1 MGITP
6 ILPLLALGLSALAIL
21 LLRRPAVAWGLADIP
36 GGRKQHQG
44 IVPLT
49 GGLGVFIG
57 FLLVQPLL
65 SVPLGELLP
74 LSVGLV
80 ALVACGVI
88 DDARDMRRTVKF
100 GVQLAVAALMVL
112 WGQQVL
118 VTLGRFPLV
127 GEVHLGW
134 LAVPFTIVAV
144 AGLINA
150 INMMDGVDGL
160 AGGSALSVLGWL
172 GFVAALQSQLTLLAV
187 IVTLAASV
195 MGFLLFNMRHPLRRR
210 ASVFM
215 GDAGSMALG
224 FAIAWFVVALSQSET
239 AVVSPIAYGWVLALP
254 VMDTLSLMVRRLRK
268 GRSPFSAD
276 RDHLHHIFLRAGF
289 TPGQTTLILMLLVAA
304 LGAVGVS
311 FSLAGVPDGLLLVGL
326 VGLFALHDLF
336 VRRAWLTSKALR
348 RLHLATLGA
357 ARVQQSERLAVR
369 LRQRPLVG
377 GKRRR
382 LAVLG
387 AYVLCFTLPLS
398 MPLAMAGAAMM
409 LAAALASAPALWRD
423 LSRLPL
429 FWLSLALSGYVL
441 VRLGLGGASLEDE
454 GLYLLALTGLLSL
467 PLAWW
472 LAQLRVHWTWL
483 LLTLLSG
490 GAVAFVMQADWVRL
504 EQGSLTSPWAWGEP
518 GRVGFMASA
527 GLMLL
532 LALLFSGLQ
541 RLGTGW
547 RPAYQ
552 VAVSLVCAVPG
563 VIILM
568 GTGFTTVWLATLAGV
583 LCFAAASPVLGRHQG
598 YRIGRLGLLVVLA
611 LGMLGAGTLQLMLG
625 GGTALALVVVEPLQ
639 AIGMALRGELDQA
652 RALHPGMVERLSL
665 WYHAWQAWQGSWLLG
680 TGQLAPASV
689 EARLASYPNYYS
701 LVAAVGAGLGLVG
714 LVGFAAVVLIPAQAV
729 AWMALKRV
737 WHSSWALGVLSCGV
751 TVLVMALLA
760 MPAQYPESLAFMV
773 LLTAAAQMAVLQKSW
788 IKQRQARLPQVGGQ
802 SQSA

>member
-1 MGITP
+1 MAVTP
-6 ILPLLALGLSALAIL
+6 LLPLLALGLSALSIL
-21 LLRRPAVAWGLADIP
+21 LLRRPAVAWGLADMP

-44 IVPLT
+44 TIPLT

-65 SVPLGELLP
+65 SVPLGELMP
-74 LSVGLV
+74 LYVGLV

-88 DDARDMRRTVKF
+88 DDARDMRSTVKL
-100 GVQLAVAALMVL
+100 GVQLAVAALMVV

-118 VTLGRFPLV
+118 GYLGRFPLV
-127 GEVHLGW
+127 GELHLGW
-134 LAVPFTIVAV
+134 LAVPFTVVAV

-172 GFVAALQSQLTLLAV
+172 GFVAALQNQLTLLAV
-187 IVTLAASV
+187 IVTLAASLV
-195 MGFLLFNMRHPLRRR
+195 GFLLFNMRHPLRQK

-224 FAIAWFVVALSQSET
+224 FAIAWFVVALSQSPN

-254 VMDTLSLMVRRLRK
+254 VMDTLSLMVRRIRK
-268 GRSPFSAD
+268 GRSPFAAD

-289 TPGQTTLILMLLVAA
+289 TPGQTTLLLMLLVAA
-304 LGAVGVS
+304 LGAVGVM
-311 FSLAGVPDGLLLVGL
+311 FSLAGVPDVLLLVGL
-326 VGLFALHDLF
+326 VGLLILHDLF
-336 VRRAWLTSKALR
+336 VRRAWRTSKALR

-357 ARVQQSERLAVR
+357 ARAHQQERLLVR
-369 LRQRPLVG
+369 LRHRPLVG
-377 GKRRR
+377 GLRRR
-382 LAVLG
+382 VAVLG
-387 AYVLCFTLPLS
+387 AYVLCFSLPLN
-398 MPLAMAGAAMM
+398 MPLMLVGAAML
-409 LAAALASAPALWRD
+409 LAAALASAPVLWRD

-429 FWLSLALSGYVL
+429 LWISLALSGFVL
-441 VRLGLGGASLEDE
+441 LRLVSGGGFEQGDLSV
-454 GLYLLALTGLLSL
+454 LALSGLISL

-504 EQGSLTSPWAWGEP
+504 EQGALTSPWAWGEP

-563 VIILM
+563 VVILM
-568 GTGFTTVWLATLAGV
+568 GTGFTSAWLATLAGV
-583 LCFAAASPVLGRHQG
+583 LCFAAMSPVLGRHQG
-598 YRIGRLGLLVVLA
+598 YRIGRLGLLVVLGLA
-611 LGMLGAGTLQLMLG
+611 LLGAGSLHLMLG
-625 GGTALALVVVEPLQ
+625 GGSALALVVVEPLQ
-639 AIGMALRGELDQA
+639 ALGMALRGEMAEAQ
-652 RALHPGMVERLSL
+652 ALHPGMVERLTL
-665 WYHAWQAWQGSWLLG
+665 WHHAWQAWQDNWLLG
-680 TGQLAPASV
+680 SGQLAPAGV
-689 EARLASYPNYYS
+689 EARLAGYPNYYS
-701 LVAAVGAGLGLVG
+701 MVAAVASGLGLVG
-714 LVGFAAVVLIPAQAV
+714 LIGFAAVVLIPVQAV
-729 AWMALKRV
+729 VWMALKRV

-773 LLTAAAQMAVLQKSW
+773 LITAAGQLAVIQKSW
-788 IKQRQARLPQVGGQ
+788 LKERGRHDVAMEH
-802 SQSA
+802 